1 MNNKSLL
8 GIICIAI
15 GGILALN
22 LLGVILGP
30 IIALLLPIL
39 LIVCGVVGLRNGKT
53 FIGSLLLIVGFV
65 FLLGQLGTILKIIL
79 VVVLIAIGIAAVK
92 GNWRRRY

>member
-30 IIALLLPIL
+30 IIALLLPIF